1 MSTRA
6 INVRSMVFS
15 LLVSATAVL
24 AFGLAMTPTA
34 KAEGQQV
41 SKPVWEKY
49 EPAQAAFK
57 NKDYAAALKLAK
69 EGLAVSKSSFEK
81 LACLTVAYQSA
92 VNSRSYSEAIEAGEQ
107 LIAVEGVPSQT
118 KLSTLKVLPQLYF
131 ATNRLDKAV
140 TAQKE
145 YMRIAG
151 SNSSE
156 DWNMLAQMYSQQKNC
171 ADALPALEKAL
182 AGGKSAS
189 EPQLQLQSA
198 CFAKGTDFDKRLAVN
213 EELLR
218 RFPKKDYFKQ
228 VLFVYQATKK
238 LDDYAYAQLLRF
250 GYEHDYLD
258 ADADYIKLAEMA
270 LDVGTTGEALRILEK
285 GIAKKTLK
293 AADKVARLLDQA
305 KSRSADDAKRVDQLD
320 KEARAGKNGET
331 DLKVGYIYFG
341 MGQYDKAAEAIA
353 RALQPDHVAKVKRVD
368 DANMMLGVAYTHGHK
383 KAEADKAFAAAKAAP
398 QMAAIAKIWT
408 SGN

>member
-6 INVRSMVFS
+6 INVRSMVFG

-24 AFGLAMTPTA
+24 AFGLTMSPSAQ
-34 KAEGQQV
+34 AEGQQV

-49 EPAQAAFK
+49 EPAQTAFK

-69 EGLAVSKSSFEK
+69 EGLAVSKSPFEK

-92 VNSRSYSEAIEAGEQ
+92 VNARSYSEAIDAGEQ

-140 TAQKE
+140 TAQKD

-189 EPQLQLQSA
+189 EAQLQLQSA
-198 CFAKGTDFDKRLAVN
+198 CYAKGTDFDKRLTVN

-228 VLFVYQATKK
+228 VLFIYQATKR

-258 ADADYIKLAEMA
+258 SDTDYIKLAEMA

-293 AADKVARLLDQA
+293 VARLLDQA
-305 KSRSADDAKRVDQLD
+305 KSRSAEDAKRVGQLD
-320 KEARAGKNGET
+320 KEARAGKNGDT
-331 DLKVGYIYFG
+331 DLKDGYIYFG
-341 MGQYDKAAEAIA
+341 MGQYDKAAEAMA
-353 RALQPDHVAKVKRVD
+353 RALLPDHVAKVKRVD
-368 DANMMLGVAYTHGHK
+368 DANMMLGVAYTHLHK
-383 KAEADKAFAAAKAAP
+383 KAEADKAFAAAKASP
-398 QMAAIAKIWT
+398 QMAPVAKIWA